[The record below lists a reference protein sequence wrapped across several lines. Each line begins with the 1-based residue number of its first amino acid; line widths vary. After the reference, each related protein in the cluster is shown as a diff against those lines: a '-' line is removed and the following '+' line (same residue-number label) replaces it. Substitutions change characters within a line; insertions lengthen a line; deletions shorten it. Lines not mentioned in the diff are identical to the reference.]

1 MSGSSRR
8 PGPPR
13 AERGSAG
20 PERRGRRSRAGGRGP
35 PRPPGAVPGGTERPG
50 AGKGNGKG
58 KAGRGDRGSRSGP
71 PTRCAR
77 RIPGRVAARSPP
89 APALTCRRKGA
100 PPRTPAGASS
110 ASCSGCAA
118 APARPA
124 ASPCRPRRSPARPRG
139 ALPPRFTARCRT
151 AGRAGPRGRAR
162 VSPATP
168 GRLSRLPPLAEA
180 APGEGG
186 AAGRVAGEA
195 AGRRVAEEV
204 GASGGGR
211 LWLRASPGR
220 SNDRQGLFVPDC
232 SRKPQ
237 RPENARRDR
246 ELRAGRGALPP
257 PPQRRGRRDG
267 RGRQGWT
274 PAARAAAPLPPAAG
288 AEVALRGPRAA
299 PGTVHAARG
308 LPSIPASR
316 RDAPSFILV
325 KNAFLV
331 LAA

>member
-50 AGKGNGKG
+50 AGKGKG

-71 PTRCAR
+71 PARCAR

-124 ASPCRPRRSPARPRG
+124 ASPCRPRRPPAHVGRSRRALRHAAVRQAGRGPAAVPASPRRRRGGCRASRRWLKRRPGKAGPRAGSRGRPRAG
-139 ALPPRFTARCRT
+139 VWRRRWKRPAAGGYGCEPRRGGQTTGRGCSSRIALESHSAPKTRAATGSFGLAVGRFRRRHSGVAVVTAGG
-151 AGRAGPRGRAR
+151 GRAGRRPHGPPPRSRRRPGPRSLCGAR
-162 VSPATP
+162 GQPQARFTLPGAFRRSPP
-168 GRLSRLPPLAEA
+168 AE
-180 APGEGG
+180 GM
-186 AAGRVAGEA
+186 
-195 AGRRVAEEV
+195 
-204 GASGGGR
+204 
-211 LWLRASPGR
+211 LRA
-220 SNDRQGLFVPDC
+220 LF
-232 SRKPQ
+232 S
-237 RPENARRDR
+237 
-246 ELRAGRGALPP
+246 
-257 PPQRRGRRDG
+257 
-267 RGRQGWT
+267 
-274 PAARAAAPLPPAAG
+274 
-288 AEVALRGPRAA
+288 
-299 PGTVHAARG
+299 
-308 LPSIPASR
+308 
-316 RDAPSFILV
+316 
-325 KNAFLV
+325 
-331 LAA
+331 